1 MQVRYSI
8 LLVVVAVL
16 AIACSPAEDGGQA
29 AQAPQAAPSINDLWE
44 QANLRFNPIPASAD
58 NPDNPL
64 TDAKIALGK
73 ALYYDTRLSEDGTIS
88 CNSCHDLAT
97 FGVDNEPTSDGVGGQ
112 VGDRNSPTV
121 LNAAFHQSQFWD
133 GRAKDVEEQAGMPI
147 LNPVEMAIPSK
158 EFLVDRLSATEDY
171 PPMFAAAFPDEN
183 EPLTYRNIEKALG
196 AFERTLITPSR
207 FDAYLEGDQ
216 EALDE
221 QELAGLQ
228 KFMDLNCTTCHN
240 GVNLG
245 AHTFQKFGL
254 MEDYWVHTESEK
266 VDEGR
271 FAVTQDEND
280 KFVFRVASLRN
291 VAETRPYFHD
301 GSVETLEDA
310 IRVMVKVQLALDVS
324 DEEIES
330 MAAFLRTLSGEV
342 PAAALQTE
350 GENAH
355 EPR

>member
-1 MQVRYSI
+1 MQLRYSI
-8 LLVVVAVL
+8 SLVVGAVL
-16 AIACSPAEDGGQA
+16 AIACSPAEDGDQA
-29 AQAPQAAPSINDLWE
+29 VQTPQAAPSINNLWE
-44 QANLRFNPIPASAD
+44 QANIRFSPIPASAD
-58 NPDNPL
+58 SPGNPL
-64 TDAKIALGK
+64 TDAKVALGK
-73 ALYYDTRLSEDGTIS
+73 SLYYDTRLSEDGTVS

-112 VGDRNSPTV
+112 LGDRNSPTV

-158 EFLVDRLSATEDY
+158 EFLVARLSATENY
-171 PPMFAAAFPDEN
+171 PSMFAAAFSDEE

-207 FDAYLEGDQ
+207 FDAYLEGDK
-216 EALDE
+216 EALTE
-221 QELAGLQ
+221 QELAGLE
-228 KFMDLNCTTCHN
+228 KFIQLGCTTCHN
-240 GVNLG
+240 GVGIG
-245 AHTFQKFGL
+245 AHSFQKFGL
-254 MEDYWVHTESEK
+254 FGDYWEHTGSEK

-271 FAVTQDEND
+271 FAVTENEGD

-291 VAETRPYFHD
+291 VSETGPYFHD

-310 IRVMVKVQLALDVS
+310 IRVMVKVQLAMDLS
-324 DEEIES
+324 DEEIETIV
-330 MAAFLRTLSGEV
+330 AFLKSLSGEV

-350 GENAH
+350 G
-355 EPR
+355 

>member
-8 LLVVVAVL
+8 LLVVAAAL

-29 AQAPQAAPSINDLWE
+29 AQTPQAAPSINDLWE
-44 QANLRFNPIPASAD
+44 QATIRFNPIPTLAD

-64 TDAKIALGK
+64 TDAKVALGK

-88 CNSCHDLAT
+88 CNSCHNLAT

-158 EFLVDRLSATEDY
+158 EFLVERLLATADY
-171 PPMFAAAFPDEN
+171 PPMFAAAFPDEV

-207 FDAYLEGDQ
+207 FDAYLEGDKD
-216 EALDE
+216 ALTE
-221 QELAGLQ
+221 QELAGLE
-228 KFMDLNCTTCHN
+228 KFIRLNCTTCHN
-240 GVNLG
+240 GVNVG
-245 AHTFQKFGL
+245 AHSFQKFGL
-254 MEDYWVHTESEK
+254 MDDYWVHTGSEK

-271 FAVTQDEND
+271 FAVTQNEAD

-291 VAETRPYFHD
+291 VAETGPYFHD
-301 GSVETLEDA
+301 GSVETLEET
-310 IRVMVKVQLALDVS
+310 IRIMVEVQLGVDLTDA
-324 DEEIES
+324 EIEEL
-330 MAAFLRTLSGEV
+330 AAFLRTLSGEV
-342 PAAALQTE
+342 PAAALLE
-350 GENAH
+350 ES
-355 EPR
+355 